1 MLIIAIGGLA
11 KTTVNYISSAQAS
24 HGCSDAVTITVNTTW
39 STNQC
44 HGDVVV
50 RNGAILTING
60 GITADLSSLSVGS
73 DSPAENGFITTL
85 GDTLNGVGVTLN
97 VDGNVYI
104 RSGST
109 INGDGR
115 GYAGGTSGS
124 IDGKGPGGGTG
135 GGGSGHGGGGAH
147 GGNGGVGG
155 GQGITSFPGGVA
167 YDDIAAPDML
177 GSGGGYATGCCGNN
191 GGAGGGAVK
200 INAPSGTV
208 TVDGNISMNGAAG
221 GAGCCVY
228 GGGGSGGS
236 VWIITNTLSGSG
248 NIYTNGGAPGGDS
261 GTAAGSGAGGRIQL
275 TFNSDMSSL
284 TGSHTQALGSQ
295 ATPVAAKRGG
305 AGTVST
311 SSQLYI
317 ASNGAIANTNIA
329 STPLTD
335 SNYNYNNLTV
345 RDYAYVTLADNSTLA
360 GGTTLIQNNAVMEL
374 LGNGSVWTGGALTVG
389 GDSTTNTINVIK
401 TITTEPTFSS
411 ISIGTGTLQHSDHT
425 TADTYHVVLKA
436 TGNVTVSGTIN
447 LDSRGY
453 SGGTSGSMNG
463 NGPGGG
469 TGSTTAYGGG
479 GAYGGN
485 GGVGGGQGV
494 AAAAAGT
501 AYGSVLEPTDF
512 GSGGGF
518 STACCGNVGGDGGG
532 AVKLTSGATMT
543 ISGTITAKGGN
554 GGAGCCVYGGG
565 GAGGSIW
572 LITDTLT
579 GAGSLNVNGGVGGSD
594 ASRMGGPGAGG
605 RIRITFN
612 TDTSSLSGTSTQALG
627 GHTTLSAVKR
637 GGAGTVSTS
646 SILYIANNGA
656 IANTLIAETPLTD
669 SSYSYNNFTIR
680 DYAYVTLANN
690 SSLSGGTTLIQNNSR
705 ITLLGNGSI
714 WSGGALSTGGD
725 STIITVDIPVGIT
738 VKPLFSSIS
747 VNSGTLTHS
756 AHTTTD
762 TNHLIL
768 AATGNI
774 TVAGTIDVS
783 GKGFSG
789 GGSSANGNG
798 PGAGTGSA
806 SSTSGGG
813 GHGGAGGNGTSQGV
827 GGGTYGSATFPVTL
841 GSGGGSGANGVAG
854 SGGGAVELYAG
865 GTLAINSSIIAS
877 GTNGNAGC
885 CSYLAAGGAGGS
897 IMLAGSTISGSSALT
912 ANGGNGTGQF
922 GVFSGCG
929 GGGRIARHYST
940 STYSGTVSVVKGS
953 SGNCTTG
960 QDGTNQT
967 IGTVT
972 DLVVTGISTPR
983 TAGVTSSVVVE
994 ARDASNNRNY
1004 AYTKAITFTSTDS
1017 QATLPGN
1024 YTFTIAD
1031 AGLATIP
1038 GVVLKTAGTQTV
1050 TADQTDDGTVD
1061 GTHANITVNAG
1072 SVTNF
1077 VVSGVTDPVAAGTST
1092 SPTVTAK
1099 DAYTNTVSGYTGT
1112 VTFTSSDSQATL
1124 PANYTFIGGD
1134 AGVKTFTN
1142 GVVLKT
1148 AGEHTLTATNTVTS
1162 SITGT
1167 QSNITVNAATASS
1180 IVLSGVSSPT
1190 TAGAGHSPTAT
1201 IKDTYNNTVTNYTGT
1216 IVFNSSD
1223 SQATLPTNYTFVGG
1237 DAGVKA
1243 FTNGVVLKTTGVHS
1257 ITASDG
1263 TITGTIQ
1270 NINVTAGQP
1279 TKLKVS
1285 NITSPIAANT
1295 PSSPTVTVQDQY
1307 NNTAT
1312 GYTGTIAF
1320 SSSDA
1325 AATLPSNYAFS
1336 VSNQGVRTFTNG
1348 VTFATGGTHS
1358 LTAMDVSSPTI
1369 NGTLSSIV
1377 VTAAASTG
1385 GTSQPGV
1392 TNQPS
1397 LTIVLIQPSEGT
1409 FFGTITQQVNGL
1421 PLEVTVTGTV
1431 KGNQIN
1437 GTVSGTYNEQPVTGT
1452 ITGTVK
1458 GQKIESAILTLFNA
1472 NDPGFNLTV
1481 VVGGV
1486 ISPPDNPKQEPDC
1499 KLRGMLELTI
1509 DGKKFSGEVQL
1520 TISPD
1525 GSVTGRAKGFLDNDR
1540 VFGTFSAS
1548 SVEGRLIGGTVT
1560 LTSNNNN
1567 SPITGEIIGS
1577 VRDGEIQ
1584 LTNAEHCNISTDV
1597 VIDTDEDGDADGE
1610 GTGNVEI
1617 DEPVSSSDIINGSII
1632 GTVEGQTANEDVI
1645 VNGLFEALVSDVVI
1659 KPTELKF
1666 ETNEQNDLISGAL
1679 AVVSGLSVL
1688 PILPAVQ
1695 SILLTSS
1702 TRGFTFI
1709 HWFFFGYTPRKRRK
1723 FWGVIKDKTTGVPVA
1738 GVLVKLV
1745 DVHNDRVINQYRTDK
1760 TGRYG
1765 FLVETVGD
1773 YRITIIDPLY
1783 AAFSSEEFSVDS
1795 LKQPIV
1801 TGDIQLTPVHQ
1812 RQLQLLNKT
1821 FIWVAAIKVLNI
1833 IHWPLLI
1840 GGTILSVMLVAD
1852 HPTTLRT
1859 LIASLYSVLWLSKLF
1874 GYRRERHYGQVTD
1887 GDGAPLARAVVQL
1900 TNQSGETTAHV
1911 HSTVTDAKGRFVL
1924 LVKPGVY
1931 TVIVAKDGYKTR
1943 QGAVIADEANMTIR
1957 LERAE
1962 A

>member
-1 MLIIAIGGLA
+1 MRRVATAIAKSWARITRALAYYPLGFYLGLLLIVAAAFLYWAQTDLGWKFDWVQLQRWISNHSMAILALFTGLLGLVLIGSAIAYKQVIDLSKQEYVLWLHQRATKVLFPVFSPLHDWIRLRSRIYHWWHAQSFSNVTHYFLLIIAIGGLA

-50 RNGAILTING
+50 RNGATLTING
-60 GITADLSSLSVGS
+60 GVIADLSSLSVGS
-73 DSPAENGFITTL
+73 DSPAENGFVTAK
-85 GDTLNGVGVTLN
+85 GDTLNNLGVVLN
-97 VDGNVYI
+97 VDGTVYVRASSSI
-104 RSGST
+104 SA
-109 INGDGR
+109 NGQ
-115 GYAGGTSGS
+115 GYSGGTSGS
-124 IDGKGPGGGTG
+124 QAGGGTG
-135 GGGSGHGGGGAH
+135 GGGGAASGCGGGAGYGGIGGTGSGSGAGAGGVQHGLVSSVTSLGSGGGYTGGGGCSTDNGAAGGGAVKVNTPSGTVTINGTISANGGSTSYGGGGSGGSIWIIADTLAGTGTITANGTTAGAGGGTHGGGGAGGRIALEFDTDSSSFSALQAFGGLKGSVRAAAGTISTSSSLIIANDSSSATLPTTTTLSESSYTYNNFTVKDSANVEIANGTTVNGGTTTIQNDVKVTLLGNSTVWSGGAITVQTDTNTINVPKNISTEPTFSSINIASGTLQHDAHTSTHTYSLILKSNGNVDVTGAININGKGYSGGTSGTPTGGGTGGGGGNASGCGGGAGYGGTGGSGSSQSGTPGSAYGTINGPTDLGSGGGYTGGGPCTAENGTAGGGAVKINASSGTITVNGTISANGGSTSFGGGGSGGSIWIIASTFAGTGSITAEGTTPGGGGSKGGGGSGGRIHLTFTSDSSSLLSLQAFGGATGTIRGGAGTVSTSNGLTIANNSSSTTLSPVTPLNSSNYSYNNFTVKDAAHVEIAGGTTVSGGTTTIQNNVKVTLLSNSAVWSGGAMTIQTGTNTINVPVGITTKPFFSSINISSGTLQHNTHTTAHTYSLILTASGNITVGSSITVTGLGFSGGAATQTGNGPGPGTGSVGSAGGGGAH
-147 GGNGGVGG
+147 GGNGGNGSGG
-155 GQGITSFPGGVA
+155 GAGTGGAA
-167 YDDIAAPDML
+167 YGSATVPVTL
-177 GSGGGYATGCCGNN
+177 GSGGGG
-191 GGAGGGAVK
+191 
-200 INAPSGTV
+200 SW
-208 TVDGNISMNGAAG
+208 GAAG
-221 GAGCCVY
+221 GS
-228 GGGGSGGS
+228 GGG
-236 VWIITNTLSGSG
+236 V
-248 NIYTNGGAPGGDS
+248 IY
-261 GTAAGSGAGGRIQL
+261 
-275 TFNSDMSSL
+275 
-284 TGSHTQALGSQ
+284 
-295 ATPVAAKRGG
+295 
-305 AGTVST
+305 
-311 SSQLYI
+311 
-317 ASNGAIANTNIA
+317 
-329 STPLTD
+329 
-335 SNYNYNNLTV
+335 
-345 RDYAYVTLADNSTLA
+345 LA
-360 GGTTLIQNNAVMEL
+360 
-374 LGNGSVWTGGALTVG
+374 
-389 GDSTTNTINVIK
+389 
-401 TITTEPTFSS
+401 
-411 ISIGTGTLQHSDHT
+411 
-425 TADTYHVVLKA
+425 
-436 TGNVTVSGTIN
+436 
-447 LDSRGY
+447 
-453 SGGTSGSMNG
+453 SGGTLAIN
-463 NGPGGG
+463 
-469 TGSTTAYGGG
+469 
-479 GAYGGN
+479 
-485 GGVGGGQGV
+485 
-494 AAAAAGT
+494 AA
-501 AYGSVLEPTDF
+501 
-512 GSGGGF
+512 
-518 STACCGNVGGDGGG
+518 
-532 AVKLTSGATMT
+532 
-543 ISGTITAKGGN
+543 ITASGN
-554 GGAGCCVYGGG
+554 SGNASDGGG
-565 GAGGSIW
+565 GAGGSI
-572 LITDTLT
+572 
-579 GAGSLNVNGGVGGSD
+579 
-594 ASRMGGPGAGG
+594 
-605 RIRITFN
+605 F
-612 TDTSSLSGTSTQALG
+612 
-627 GHTTLSAVKR
+627 
-637 GGAGTVSTS
+637 
-646 SILYIANNGA
+646 
-656 IANTLIAETPLTD
+656 
-669 SSYSYNNFTIR
+669 
-680 DYAYVTLANN
+680 
-690 SSLSGGTTLIQNNSR
+690 
-705 ITLLGNGSI
+705 
-714 WSGGALSTGGD
+714 
-725 STIITVDIPVGIT
+725 
-738 VKPLFSSIS
+738 
-747 VNSGTLTHS
+747 
-756 AHTTTD
+756 
-762 TNHLIL
+762 L
-768 AATGNI
+768 AANMI
-774 TVAGTIDVS
+774 T
-783 GKGFSG
+783 
-789 GGSSANGNG
+789 
-798 PGAGTGSA
+798 
-806 SSTSGGG
+806 
-813 GHGGAGGNGTSQGV
+813 
-827 GGGTYGSATFPVTL
+827 
-841 GSGGGSGANGVAG
+841 
-854 SGGGAVELYAG
+854 
-865 GTLAINSSIIAS
+865 
-877 GTNGNAGC
+877 
-885 CSYLAAGGAGGS
+885 
-897 IMLAGSTISGSSALT
+897 GSSALT
-912 ANGGNGTGQF
+912 AAGGNGSGS
-922 GVFSGCG
+922 GGCG
-929 GGGRIARHYST
+929 GGGRIARHYAS
-940 STYSGTVSVVKGS
+940 STYSGTVSVAKGTGS
-953 SGNCTTG
+953 CSVG

-967 IGTVT
+967 VGVVT

-1004 AYTKAITFTSTDS
+1004 AYTKAITFSSTDS

-1072 SVTNF
+1072 SVTNL
-1077 VVSGVTDPVAAGTST
+1077 VVSGVTDPVTAGMST

-1099 DAYTNTVSGYTGT
+1099 DAYTNTVTGYTGT
-1112 VTFTSSDSQATL
+1112 ITFTSSDSQATL
-1124 PANYTFIGGD
+1124 PTNYTFVGGD

-1142 GVVLKT
+1142 GAVLKT
-1148 AGEHTLTATNTVTS
+1148 AGQHTLIATDTVTS

-1201 IKDTYNNTVTNYTGT
+1201 IKDTYNNTVTSYTGT
-1216 IVFNSSD
+1216 IVFSSSD
-1223 SQATLPTNYTFVGG
+1223 SQATLPVNYTFVGG
-1237 DAGVKA
+1237 DAGVKT

-1263 TITGTIQ
+1263 TISGTIQ

-1279 TKLKVS
+1279 TKLKIS

-1312 GYTGTIAF
+1312 GYTGTITF

-1348 VTFATGGTHS
+1348 VTFATGGTHT
-1358 LTAMDVSSPTI
+1358 LTATDVSSPTI

-1377 VTAAASTG
+1377 VTVAASTG

-1392 TNQPS
+1392 TNQSS

-1409 FFGTITQQVNGL
+1409 FFGTITQEVNGL
-1421 PLEVTVTGTV
+1421 PLEVTVSGTV

-1486 ISPPDNPKQEPDC
+1486 ISPPDSPKQEPDC
-1499 KLRGMLELTI
+1499 KLRGTLELTI

-1560 LTSNNNN
+1560 LTNNNNN

-1610 GTGNVEI
+1610 GTGSVEI
-1617 DEPVSSSDIINGSII
+1617 DEPVSSNDVINGSII
-1632 GTVEGQTANEDVI
+1632 GTVEGQTTNEDVI

-1695 SILLTSS
+1695 NILLTSS

-1738 GVLVKLV
+1738 GVLVKLI
-1745 DVHNDRVINQYRTDK
+1745 DVHNDQVINQYRTDK

-1783 AAFSSEEFSVDS
+1783 AAFSSKEFSVDN

-1812 RQLQLLNKT
+1812 
-1821 FIWVAAIKVLNI
+1821 
-1833 IHWPLLI
+1833 
-1840 GGTILSVMLVAD
+1840 
-1852 HPTTLRT
+1852 
-1859 LIASLYSVLWLSKLF
+1859 
-1874 GYRRERHYGQVTD
+1874 
-1887 GDGAPLARAVVQL
+1887 
-1900 TNQSGETTAHV
+1900 
-1911 HSTVTDAKGRFVL
+1911 
-1924 LVKPGVY
+1924 
-1931 TVIVAKDGYKTR
+1931 
-1943 QGAVIADEANMTIR
+1943 
-1957 LERAE
+1957 
-1962 A
+1962 

>member
-1 MLIIAIGGLA
+1 MRRVATAISKSWARIIRALAYYPLGFYLGLLLIVAAAFLYWAQTDLGWKFDWVQLQRWISNHAMAILALFTGLLGLVLIGSAIAYKQVIDLSKQEYVLWLHQRATKVLFPVFSPLHDWIRLRSRIYHWWHAQSFSNVTHYFLLIIAIGGLA

-44 HGDVVV
+44 HGDVVI
-50 RNGAILTING
+50 RNGATLTING

-73 DSPAENGFITTL
+73 DSPAENGFIVAK
-85 GDTLNGVGVTLN
+85 GDTLNNLGVVLN
-97 VDGNVYI
+97 VDGAVYVRASSSI
-104 RSGST
+104 NADAQGYLGGRSGDV
-109 INGDGR
+109 N
-115 GYAGGTSGS
+115 
-124 IDGKGPGGGTG
+124 GKGPGGATTDGTSTAG
-135 GGGSGHGGGGAH
+135 GGGYGGAGSNGSGSNA
-147 GGNGGVGG
+147 GGSSYG
-155 GQGITSFPGGVA
+155 TL
-167 YDDIAAPDML
+167 AAPVDL
-177 GSGGGYATGCCGNN
+177 GSGGGFATGCCSNNGGDGGGAIKINAPSSTVTLNGTISAN
-191 GGAGGGAVK
+191 GGAGG
-200 INAPSGTV
+200 S
-208 TVDGNISMNGAAG
+208 
-221 GAGCCVY
+221 GCCAY
-228 GGGGSGGS
+228 AGGGSGGS
-236 VWIITNTLSGSG
+236 IWVVANTLAGSG
-248 NIYTNGGAPGGDS
+248 EVRAHGGAGGSGGAGESNNGGA
-261 GTAAGSGAGGRIQL
+261 GAGGRVQL
-275 TFNSDMSSL
+275 TFSSDISTITKL
-284 TGSHTQALGSQ
+284 AYDGGNNGANR
-295 ATPVAAKRGG
+295 RGA

-311 SSQLYI
+311 SSELI
-317 ASNGAIANTNIA
+317 IANNA
-329 STPLTD
+329 SPTILPTVATPLSGSLSYANTTIKD
-335 SNYNYNNLTV
+335 N
-345 RDYAYVTLADNSTLA
+345 AYVTLA
-360 GGTTLIQNNAVMEL
+360 
-374 LGNGSVWTGGALTVG
+374 
-389 GDSTTNTINVIK
+389 
-401 TITTEPTFSS
+401 
-411 ISIGTGTLQHSDHT
+411 
-425 TADTYHVVLKA
+425 
-436 TGNVTVSGTIN
+436 
-447 LDSRGY
+447 
-453 SGGTSGSMNG
+453 
-463 NGPGGG
+463 
-469 TGSTTAYGGG
+469 
-479 GAYGGN
+479 
-485 GGVGGGQGV
+485 
-494 AAAAAGT
+494 
-501 AYGSVLEPTDF
+501 
-512 GSGGGF
+512 
-518 STACCGNVGGDGGG
+518 
-532 AVKLTSGATMT
+532 SGA
-543 ISGTITAKGGN
+543 N
-554 GGAGCCVYGGG
+554 
-565 GAGGSIW
+565 
-572 LITDTLT
+572 
-579 GAGSLNVNGGVGGSD
+579 
-594 ASRMGGPGAGG
+594 
-605 RIRITFN
+605 
-612 TDTSSLSGTSTQALG
+612 
-627 GHTTLSAVKR
+627 
-637 GGAGTVSTS
+637 
-646 SILYIANNGA
+646 
-656 IANTLIAETPLTD
+656 
-669 SSYSYNNFTIR
+669 
-680 DYAYVTLANN
+680 
-690 SSLSGGTTLIQNNSR
+690 LSGGTTLIQNNTKTTLLASNTVWSGGSLTVQTGANTINIPKDVSTEPNFSSINIGTGTLQHDSHTSTHTYSLILSTSGSVTITGTINVDDKGYAGGTSGSADGKGPGGGLDGASNDAPGAGHGGTGGNGATVNGGASYGNLSSPTDLGSGGGGTSSSSFNNGGNGGGAVKITASSGTVTVNGTITANGSTGFSACCNYAGGGSGGSIWIIANTLAGSGTVRANGGAGGSGGAGESNNGGAGAGGR
-705 ITLLGNGSI
+705 IQLTYSSDTSSITKLAFDGGNNGANRRGAAGTVSTSSGLTVANSTLVTVMPVVSTPISGTHNYPATSIKDYVYVTLAAGANLSGGTTTIENNTRTTLLGDDTV
-714 WSGGALSTGGD
+714 WTGGALTVQTGTNTINVKPTIST
-725 STIITVDIPVGIT
+725 
-738 VKPLFSSIS
+738 KPLFSSINFS
-747 VNSGTLTHS
+747 SGNVYHDD
-756 AHTTTD
+756 HTTAD
-762 TNHLIL
+762 NYHIIL
-768 AATGNI
+768 SATGNI
-774 TVAGTIDVS
+774 TVGTTINLT
-783 GKGFSG
+783 GLGFSG
-789 GGSSANGNG
+789 GAANSTGNG
-798 PGAGTGSA
+798 TGPGVGGVTIHAGGAHGGNGGTGA
-806 SSTSGGG
+806 SS
-813 GHGGAGGNGTSQGV
+813 GGAGGTA
-827 GGGTYGSATFPVTL
+827 YGSTLTPITL
-841 GSGGGSGANGVAG
+841 GSGGGGAEG
-854 SGGGAVELYAG
+854 
-865 GTLAINSSIIAS
+865 I
-877 GTNGNAGC
+877 
-885 CSYLAAGGAGGS
+885 
-897 IMLAGSTISGSSALT
+897 
-912 ANGGNGTGQF
+912 NGGD
-922 GVFSGCG
+922 G
-929 GGGRIARHYST
+929 GGGRIARHYTS

-953 SGNCTTG
+953 GSCAAG
-960 QDGTNQT
+960 QNGTNQT
-967 IGTVT
+967 VGAVT
-972 DLVVTGISTPR
+972 DLIVTGISTPR
-983 TAGVTSSVVVE
+983 TAGITSSVVVE

-1038 GVVLKTAGTQTV
+1038 GVILKTAGTQTV

-1072 SVTNF
+1072 SVTNL
-1077 VVSGVTDPVAAGTST
+1077 VVSGVTDPVTAGTST

-1124 PANYTFIGGD
+1124 P
-1134 AGVKTFTN
+1134 V
-1142 GVVLKT
+1142 
-1148 AGEHTLTATNTVTS
+1148 
-1162 SITGT
+1162 
-1167 QSNITVNAATASS
+1167 
-1180 IVLSGVSSPT
+1180 
-1190 TAGAGHSPTAT
+1190 
-1201 IKDTYNNTVTNYTGT
+1201 
-1216 IVFNSSD
+1216 
-1223 SQATLPTNYTFVGG
+1223 NYTFVGG
-1237 DAGVKA
+1237 DAGVKT

-1263 TITGTIQ
+1263 TISGTIQ

-1279 TKLKVS
+1279 TKLKIS

-1295 PSSPTVTVQDQY
+1295 PASPTVAVQDQY

-1312 GYTGTIAF
+1312 GYTGTITF

-1336 VSNQGVRTFTNG
+1336 VSDQGVRTFTNG

-1358 LTAMDVSSPTI
+1358 LIATDVSSPTI

-1377 VTAAASTG
+1377 VTAAPSPGST
-1385 GTSQPGV
+1385 S
-1392 TNQPS
+1392 QPS

-1421 PLEVTVTGTV
+1421 PLEITVTGTV

-1486 ISPPDNPKQEPDC
+1486 ISPPDSPKQEPDC
-1499 KLRGMLELTI
+1499 KLRGTLELTI

-1597 VIDTDEDGDADGE
+1597 LIDTDEDGDADGE

-1617 DEPVSSSDIINGSII
+1617 DEPVSSSDVINGSII

-1783 AAFSSEEFSVDS
+1783 AAFSSKEFSVDS

-1821 FIWVAAIKVLNI
+1821 FVWVAAIKVLNI
-1833 IHWPLLI
+1833 IHWSLLI

-1859 LIASLYSVLWLSKLF
+1859 LIASLYSVLWLSKLL

-1887 GDGAPLARAVVQL
+1887 TDGAPLARAVVQL
-1900 TNQSGETTAHV
+1900 TNQSGETTAHI

-1957 LERAE
+1957 LERVDS
-1962 A
+1962 